1 MVGFYNLEEISTII
15 IMNPTTG
22 EVFNIIEE

>member
-15 IMNPTTG
+15 VMDPTTG
-22 EVFNIIEE
+22 EVFDIIEE

>member
-15 IMNPTTG
+15 IMDPTTG
-22 EVFNIIEE
+22 EIFNIIEE